1 VESDES
7 WRWTSYQR
15 APAEVGQKGRTTPL
29 RCTNEPTVD
38 CAPSCTSDAISSCP
52 SPLMLVPNSSS
63 RPDLADD
70 APSDFNRSRNTS
82 TIGQLFSAIHLVY
95 ETSSVYLF
103 LQELHVFDAESLVHA
118 HLKITLV
125 NHKPGVL
132 ERRSR
137 EPKTSCGGAAMMVE
151 CRDQRDGIGSRICPV
166 IYRRKADCCNLYAT
180 KLPFFGPPVFN
191 LSSLAFL
198 GSNHRNLSHEWPGRD
213 P

>member
-1 VESDES
+1 VDLNES
-7 WRWTSYQR
+7 WRWTSYQC

-82 TIGQLFSAIHLVY
+82 TIGQLFQCY
-95 ETSSVYLF
+95 TSSIRDEFRVPFSSGAAYF
-103 LQELHVFDAESLVHA
+103 GTESLVHV

-137 EPKTSCGGAAMMVE
+137 EPKTSSGGEAMMVE
-151 CRDQRDGIGSRICPV
+151 CRDQRDGIRI
-166 IYRRKADCCNLYAT
+166 
-180 KLPFFGPPVFN
+180 
-191 LSSLAFL
+191 
-198 GSNHRNLSHEWPGRD
+198 
-213 P
+213 